1 MKIQECKKSDWPTET
16 THNRDDH
23 INISD
28 DADDDDDDDDDEG
41 THQGGAGAYIS
52 ASHHPGSLGV
62 GGSADLL
69 PHTANTKI
77 QKIQIQTS
85 KQKNTSSPG
94 TTHCGLPKMKS
105 PQHHHTPHPPR

>member
-1 MKIQECKKSDWPTET
+1 MKIQEYKKSAWPTET
-16 THNRDDH
+16 MHNRDDH

-28 DADDDDDDDDDEG
+28 DADDDDDDDEG

-77 QKIQIQTS
+77 QKYKKYKYKDQNKKTQAV
-85 KQKNTSSPG
+85 
-94 TTHCGLPKMKS
+94 LV
-105 PQHHHTPHPPR
+105 PHIVASQR